1 MLVYR
6 LWMLGLLLFTGI
18 HFGIKNGSANK
29 SSDPGSVAFVSMN
42 TNSQKLKMIAVAKI
56 ATRVAKAVDIKLKD

>member
-29 SSDPGSVAFVSMN
+29 SSDPGGVAFVPMN
-42 TNSQKLKMIAVAKI
+42 TNSQKIENDRRGQNRGESRKS
-56 ATRVAKAVDIKLKD
+56 RRH

>member
-1 MLVYR
+1 M
-6 LWMLGLLLFTGI
+6 
-18 HFGIKNGSANK
+18 A
-29 SSDPGSVAFVSMN
+29 MN